1 MLAICNRYHLHLR
14 HQGKQD
20 SILLDSASVIE
31 DSPLI
36 FNILGSLSHYLY
48 ASWLSLGSVYATY
61 YTSSDSGATFSAPL
75 DTVTTGSAA
84 AKSSTEIGSSVTSL
98 TTTSGTGPW
107 GSNLVADTAFI
118 IRWNGLYSPNSATQ
132 MYFQWSGTS
141 VITDRVKLW
150 VDNKLVIDQWSSLAI
165 TAPTAGYLFDSTSG
179 IYDIH
184 VEYFRTVANSASAN
198 PVLKEGTSSSSF
210 TFIPTGR
217 LYAPENLS
225 GSPYAVVVSS

>member
-1 MLAICNRYHLHLR
+1 L
-14 HQGKQD
+14 
-20 SILLDSASVIE
+20 
-31 DSPLI
+31 
-36 FNILGSLSHYLY
+36 LGSLSHYLY

-61 YTSSDSGATFSAPL
+61 YTSSDSGATLNAPL
-75 DTVTTGSAA
+75 DTVVSGTAA
-84 AKSSTEIGSSVTSL
+84 AKSLVQIGTSAAL
-98 TTTSGTGPW
+98 TTTASTGPW

-141 VITDRVKLW
+141 VVTDRVKLW
-150 VDNKLVIDQWSSLAI
+150 VDNKLVIDQWSSLAM

-184 VEYFRTVANSASAN
+184 VEYFRPVTGSPSAI
-198 PVLKEGTSSSSF
+198 PVLREGTSSSIF
-210 TFIPTGR
+210 AAIPTTR
-217 LYAPENLS
+217 IYAPENLS